1 MKANVDAFNLI
12 ASDVG
17 VVRYKKEDD
26 ASFCLRTAYSSARFM
41 VGVACMDDGMDASQ
55 GISKQGINRRFKK
68 WVSQLD
74 SLCPGLYAWFD
85 ADGKGIQAVYNR
97 LIDAGE
103 ILPNGFEGTFLA
115 TPPRLSPVGKGVN
128 LLLGFYDSSDRNHTP
143 CGIQKGKLVTSGLFT
158 VALTGSGKQLGAES
172 WWIDEIELRSWE
184 KANGFEGVM
193 FADAKTSKWNVNR
206 SDVWVEEPYWMGGL
220 SLARVEGTG
229 VDPILFVARLK
240 RGRVMLSRIEWN
252 QAQSLFFRMR
262 DDVGNRAV
270 ARYVAL
276 DEKHARMT
284 VPVGFVPGRVNRILD
299 AVTWPVDDADDRLNR
314 IARREV
320 LPLIGELLSACY
332 IGFEEARNG

>member
-1 MKANVDAFNLI
+1 M
-12 ASDVG
+12 
-17 VVRYKKEDD
+17 
-26 ASFCLRTAYSSARFM
+26 
-41 VGVACMDDGMDASQ
+41 
-55 GISKQGINRRFKK
+55 
-68 WVSQLD
+68 
-74 SLCPGLYAWFD
+74 
-85 ADGKGIQAVYNR
+85 
-97 LIDAGE
+97 
-103 ILPNGFEGTFLA
+103 
-115 TPPRLSPVGKGVN
+115 
-128 LLLGFYDSSDRNHTP
+128 
-143 CGIQKGKLVTSGLFT
+143 
-158 VALTGSGKQLGAES
+158 TGSGKQLGAES